1 MATLIAS
8 AKLTNAFRIRV
19 VDKNV
24 SANLTATF
32 TIGHLTTYN
41 FDPLVMDLPVLSGAL
56 ARRTRRTYSD
66 LESTSSLANTMR
78 YATKGG
84 KGVFAVTSSLVCEFP
99 TYIEI
104 DIEALM
110 LQGLPEGTDCVLNFQ
125 EGWMLEDRGRRLP
138 SGAFEYGSNTQ
149 DAPSPEF
156 PSFVTFRTPKFFRSA
171 FNAVFSIPT
180 RTVLR
185 IKQLQSAVASASTF
199 SAVAIFNPGKFA
211 ALFAGVSQTVTV
223 ARKTVR
229 GASALSSIVTTV
241 VNNTRLK
248 FAQSAVSSQ
257 FTMPPIDFWYR
268 RLGVSVMSAT
278 ATISAA
284 VIRNIGPIIAY
295 LDAAGTEQGFA
306 FTSTANRTARITK
319 NLSSTVSLSASPIA
333 TKGILSLPMSMT
345 ASLSVIADVPMI
357 LTTSGTTVSLPL
369 WYGSINAVIDWGD
382 GTTQT
387 VTSTPNAKTSLVK
400 NYGTSGTRTIYIK
413 GFIQHWG
420 YATAAQF
427 DANTATVAKGFG
439 YEVQAFGAIGIQ
451 SLIAYSSNVGNNGF
465 TPVSIPNTVTDISYF
480 YYASTPANPERL
492 QYWNTSNIQKM
503 EGVFRLSQGDLS
515 AIPITGWN
523 TGSVTTMRRMFR
535 NSGTTGTGANFNADI
550 SGWDVS
556 NVQDF
561 SEMFRDTS
569 SFQRNLSSW
578 DVSSG
583 TNFAFMFSAYY
594 GELYNWNLS
603 SATSPAA
610 LEQMIYYG
618 QLRQDLTSWCVP
630 NIASRPANF
639 ADSASPNYTG
649 GEPVWGTCP
658 GPRPIITVTT
668 NKTTFT
674 EGETLT
680 ITVTASNV
688 STATLYWRVNQDF
701 PSWLNPNSGEGSPN
715 TNTGR
720 IYPGDVNNQTQGTL
734 TLSAGTA
741 TLNILIPQDTI
752 TESTNE
758 SFRVDITSTFN
769 PPSPLNLGQFL
780 LGATP
785 TITISSNNT

>member
-1 MATLIAS
+1 MATLTAT

-19 VDKNV
+19 VDKNI
-24 SANLTATF
+24 SAAITSTAT
-32 TIGHLTTYN
+32 
-41 FDPLVMDLPVLSGAL
+41 VAAVV
-56 ARRTRRTYSD
+56 RRTRRTYSD
-66 LESTSSLANTMR
+66 LESTSALTNTMR

-84 KGVFAVTSSLVCEFP
+84 QGIFAVSSSLVCEFP

-125 EGWMLEDRGRRLP
+125 EGWMLEDRGRQLP

-149 DAPSPEF
+149 NAPSPEF

-171 FNAVFSIPT
+171 FNAVFSLPA
-180 RTVLR
+180 RTALR
-185 IKQLQSAVASASTF
+185 IKQLQSAVVSASTF
-199 SAVAIFNPGKFA
+199 TAVAIFNPGKFA
-211 ALFAGVSQTVTV
+211 ALFAGVSQVVTI
-223 ARKTVR
+223 ARKTVVS
-229 GASALSSIVTTV
+229 GATISSIVNTIT
-241 VNNTRLK
+241 NNTRVR
-248 FAQSAVSSQ
+248 QGNSAVSSQ
-257 FTMPPIDFWYR
+257 FVLPPIDFWYR
-268 RLGVSVMSAT
+268 RLGVSLMSST

-284 VIRNIGPIIAY
+284 IIRNIGPIIAY

-319 NLSSTVSLSASPIA
+319 NLSSTVSLSVSAIS
-333 TKGILSLPMSMT
+333 TKGIISLPLSMT
-345 ASLSVIADVPMI
+345 ASMSVIGDVPMV
-357 LTTSGTTVSLPL
+357 LTTTGSTTSLPL

-387 VTSTPNAKTSLVK
+387 VTSTPGAKTYLTK
-400 NYGTSGTRTIYIK
+400 NYGTSGTRTVYIK
-413 GFIQHWG
+413 GFVQNWG
-420 YATAAQF
+420 YATADQF
-427 DANTATVAKGFG
+427 LASTGSVSIGFG
-439 YEVQAFGAIGIQ
+439 YTVQAFGAIGIQ
-451 SLIAYSSNVGNNGF
+451 SLIAYSANVGHNGI

-480 YYASTPANPERL
+480 YYGSTPANTSRL

-503 EGVFRLSQGDLS
+503 EGVFRLTQGDLS

-535 NSGTTGTGANFNADI
+535 NSGTTGSGANFNADI

-556 NVQDF
+556 NVQNF
-561 SEMFRDTS
+561 SEMFMDTP
-569 SFQRNLSSW
+569 SFQRNLSNW

-583 TNFAFMFSAYY
+583 TNFSFMFSTYY

-603 SATSPAA
+603 SATSGAA
-610 LEQMIYYG
+610 LEQMLYYTSF
-618 QLRQDLTSWCVP
+618 RQDLTSWCVP
-630 NIASRPANF
+630 NIASRPQNF
-639 ADSASPNYTG
+639 ADFQIANLPPGNYYYG
-649 GEPVWGTCP
+649 GEPIWGTCA
-658 GPRPIITVTT
+658 GNRPIITVTT

-680 ITVTASNV
+680 VTVTASNV

-701 PSWLNPNSGEGSPN
+701 PSWSNPNSGEGSPN

-720 IYPGDVNNQTQGTL
+720 IYPGDVNNQTQGTI

-741 TLNILIPQDTI
+741 TINILIPQDTI

-758 SFRVDITSTFN
+758 NFRVDITSAFN
-769 PPSPLNLGQFL
+769 PPSPLHLGQFL